1 MKKKGTIFFKKNKRQ
16 ISAPCLMTPVFK
28 HTSRHLELFIQW
40 GPVNSV
46 TNGHKILA
54 ILKGGGTGGI
64 SKGSLN
70 KKMTD

>member
-1 MKKKGTIFFKKNKRQ
+1 
-16 ISAPCLMTPVFK
+16 MTPIFK

-70 KKMTD
+70 KKMTDWVFV